1 MKNGFKTASDIDM
14 SEAKNIIKISKSEFD
29 DLIDDL
35 TTNAFTYGML
45 CGGVSTML
53 LLILAKIIV
62 AILS

>member
-1 MKNGFKTASDIDM
+1 MKNGYKTTSDLPKA
-14 SEAKNIIKISKSEFD
+14 EVENIVKISKSE
-29 DLIDDL
+29 LDDL
-35 TTNAFTYGML
+35 TTNAFVYGML